1 MTAVAGPT
9 RATSNNS
16 SGNRVAGFFKVKS
29 GEGIAL
35 ALLSGAMIAVESGYW
50 MGGNGLDALVFGQY
64 GSGVLPWLLMGKGV
78 LAFIAL
84 TLYGYWLNRINRGV
98 LLATTSFTVI
108 TGLLIARFVIEAY
121 PSGPVYFVIWPL
133 AYVIPDLLVMQTW
146 SLARQVFD
154 TRQAKR
160 LFPLITA
167 GDTIG
172 IVFGNFLTP
181 VFVNLVGGS
190 KNLLLVWAA
199 LTLVAY
205 LLMRPLRRKIDSRT
219 KKVTRKSR
227 DDERNQSLWESLKL
241 GFTIIRYYKMMGL
254 LAITTATSALLYY
267 ALWLPYID
275 VSKKNYPNNADEL
288 ASFFGMVSG
297 GATLAAFVLSLFV
310 VNRLFTRFGVRNF
323 VMVTSTVNALGF
335 ILIFVTNLAFLPVV
349 AFRLIQLVSMQAFT
363 TSATQTLYNLIPPEP
378 RDIGSSFNQ
387 AVSRQIGIILA
398 GFMVLLPTTKIVDV
412 KVIVVIAVG
421 LSLFYFYTTLKMRS
435 HYRPSLVQLLKEGQ
449 QDFFSSQEDEEAALF
464 SRGNNNEALS
474 IAINGLKDA
483 SEGTRRLSAEVL
495 GKMGVEE
502 AVAPLLKVV
511 LTDQS
516 AEVRRTCIVALS
528 QLNSPDAFST
538 IAEALDDADPSVRAQ
553 AATALRTSN
562 ASLDPISI
570 YFLRKALADKSP
582 VVRREAVLT
591 MNAFGYQKE
600 ALYVLWEMGRDS
612 DPLVRAEAATGYGEI
627 GDTGEQVLTMEVI
640 YLLKD
645 FDANVRRN
653 AAVALSNLNGIK
665 VLTSLIIA
673 LDDESPFVRE
683 AAAQSLARHR
693 QESTPLMVNYL
704 TGSTSERGQVEA
716 LHALT
721 LARLEEIKSQ
731 KTYNYEAIKEN
742 QAAADASNGRL
753 GKPAAE
759 QVVSESVLNAANEQ
773 RLLEYGK
780 RQLSIATRM
789 VDYLRCLNMLDM
801 SPNAWQSSGR
811 RPKRDPANL
820 VLVTSSLQ
828 SRYDNAVDRLIGVVG
843 LLGNTEAIG
852 LAGSSLRA
860 RGQDAGR
867 KRADALETFEN
878 FGDPRLTASLIEL
891 LEAEEQG
898 TKARPTR
905 PRSLIETLRDIWLEN
920 DPWLQACVMH
930 LVGLFNLSKLRPLV
944 EQTLMQEADDNPL
957 MHETALETQ
966 QRLDYPRDDEML
978 ERLMLEKDMQTL
990 GTLSTMS
997 RILFLQKVNIF
1008 SSLSPEDLRRVAL
1021 VSKERLF
1028 SPGEIICY
1036 EGDPGD
1042 ELYIIV
1048 SGKVQIIAGYGGAN
1062 TSGQGGG
1069 SGKTLRI
1076 ASEGEA
1082 IGEMAILEDIPRS
1095 ATLRA
1100 YNSPVRLLTLGEQEF
1115 KRIMRERPELAIELI
1130 RMLSR
1135 WLRETNR
1142 RVQDSPS
1149 RPEPTPVEAI
1159 G

>member
-9 RATSNNS
+9 KATSNNS
-16 SGNRVAGFFKVKS
+16 SGNRVAGFFKVKG
-29 GEGIAL
+29 GEGIGL

-64 GSGVLPWLLMGKGV
+64 GSGVLPWLLMTKGV

-84 TLYGYWLNRINRGV
+84 TLYGYWLNRVNRGV
-98 LLATTSFTVI
+98 LLATTSFTVVI
-108 TGLLIARFVIEAY
+108 GLLLARFVIEVS
-121 PSGPVYFVIWPL
+121 PSGPIYFVIWPL

-154 TRQAKR
+154 SRQAKR

-167 GDTIG
+167 GDTVG
-172 IVFGNFLTP
+172 IVIGNFLTP
-181 VFVNLVGGS
+181 VAINLVGGS
-190 KNLLLVWAA
+190 KNLMLVWAA

-205 LLMRPLRRKIDSRT
+205 FLMRPLRLKIDSQNKR
-219 KKVTRKSR
+219 VMRKTR

-241 GFTIIRYYKMMGL
+241 GFTIIRYYKMLGL

-275 VSKKNYPNNADEL
+275 VSKKNYTNADEL
-288 ASFFGMVSG
+288 ASFFGVVSG

-335 ILIFVTNLAFLPVV
+335 ILIFVTNIAFLPVV
-349 AFRLIQLVSMQAFT
+349 AFRFIQLVSMQAFT
-363 TSATQTLYNLIPPEP
+363 TSATQTLYNLVPPEP

-398 GFMVLLPTTKIVDV
+398 GIMVLLPTAHIVDI
-412 KVIVVIAVG
+412 KVIVVVAVV
-421 LSLFYFYTTLKMRS
+421 LSGFYFYTTLKMRS

-474 IAINGLKDA
+474 IAINGLKDP

-562 ASLDPISI
+562 AALDPISI

-591 MNAFGYQKE
+591 MSAFGYQKE
-600 ALYVLWEMGRDS
+600 ALFVLWEMGRDS

-653 AAVALSNLNGIK
+653 AAVGLGNLSEVK
-665 VLTSLIIA
+665 VLTSLILA

-683 AAAQSLARHR
+683 AAAHSLAYHR

-704 TGSTSERGQVEA
+704 TGNATERGQIEA

-731 KTYNYEAIKEN
+731 KTYNYEAVKES
-742 QAAADASNGRL
+742 QAAADASNGKM
-753 GKPAAE
+753 GKQAAE
-759 QVVSESVLNAANEQ
+759 QIVNDSVLNASNEQ

-780 RQLSIATRM
+780 RQLSTATRM
-789 VDYLRCLNMLDM
+789 VEYLRCLNLLDM
-801 SPNAWQSSGR
+801 SPNAWQSKSG

-820 VLVTSSLQ
+820 VLITSSLQ

-860 RGQDAGR
+860 RGRDAGR

-878 FGDPRLTASLIEL
+878 FGDPRLTSSLIEL

-898 TKARPTR
+898 TKARPSR

-944 EQTLMQEADDNPL
+944 EQTLLSAADNNPL

-997 RILFLQKVNIF
+997 RILFLQKVTIF

-1082 IGEMAILEDIPRS
+1082 IGEMAILEDNPRS

-1142 RVQDSPS
+1142 RVQDAPT
-1149 RPEPTPVEAI
+1149 RPETTSAI